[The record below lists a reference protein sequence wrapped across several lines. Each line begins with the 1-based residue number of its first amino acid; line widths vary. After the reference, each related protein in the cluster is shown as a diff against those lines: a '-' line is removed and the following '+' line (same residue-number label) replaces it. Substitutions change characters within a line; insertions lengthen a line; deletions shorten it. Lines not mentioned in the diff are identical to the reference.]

1 MSPELDQVWVT
12 GLSVRRDDRA
22 IYTHLIRSPSDP
34 ERSPRP
40 KGGHKDRAPHR
51 TLAKRP
57 AAEIEELLLSG
68 LEDGE
73 PRTFNR
79 LGVEIFDLTA
89 DVLFTTPGNTILW
102 QLVAQGKIEHTL
114 EAPILFRYRKGESS
128 MEEQD
133 QDQDQQNQ
141 EGEELLK
148 MIGVEEE
155 EEGEGREDTTGENA
169 GSLLSLTEISKRTG
183 IMYVTLKRYAVLH
196 DSTDLAGLWE
206 GEGRS
211 KKYHPEAVEVFKR
224 LKAESKKGRP
234 RGGQKENPAPP
245 NRAGVADPLPPT
257 IPSSKKGKKPK
268 RAAVKRPGKPGS
280 SRHAP
285 SPLPASSS
293 PLATQE
299 ADRAMAAIERVQ
311 LMARYETVKSM
322 VGQWVKEM
330 ERLEKVLGLGEAER

>member
-1 MSPELDQVWVT
+1 MMTHWIT
-12 GLSVRRDDRA
+12 GLSVSHDDRA

-34 ERSPRP
+34 HRTPRP
-40 KGGHKDRAPHR
+40 EGGHKDRAPHR

-57 AAEIEELLLSG
+57 GAEIEELLLSG

-89 DVLFTTPGNTILW
+89 DVLFTTPVNTILW
-102 QLVAQGKIEHTL
+102 QLVAQGRIEHTL
-114 EAPILFRYRKGESS
+114 EAPILFRYRKGESR
-128 MEEQD
+128 MED

-148 MIGVEEE
+148 MIGAEEDRNKE
-155 EEGEGREDTTGENA
+155 ERDERQYASNT
-169 GSLLSLTEISKRTG
+169 LLSLTEISKQTG
-183 IMYVTLKRYAVLH
+183 IMYVTLKKYAVIH
-196 DSTDLAGLWE
+196 ASTDLAGLWE
-206 GEGRS
+206 GEGKN

-234 RGGQKENPAPP
+234 RGGERKSPTVGRVE
-245 NRAGVADPLPPT
+245 DPLPPT
-257 IPSSKKGKKPK
+257 TLSSKKGGKRKGAKKGGVK
-268 RAAVKRPGKPGS
+268 RAVKPGI
-280 SRHAP
+280 SRP
-285 SPLPASSS
+285 ETSPLPSSSS

-311 LMARYETVKSM
+311 LMARYEAVKEM
-322 VGQWVKEM
+322 VGPWVKEM
-330 ERLEKVLGLGEAER
+330 ERLEKVLGLGEAMR